1 MYDIDIKLIK
11 RGRRFFYIFLAAGVF
26 FATII
31 GGIPLFN
38 TIHKNKLDSS
48 TTSTN
53 VEIHEHRDSDG
64 DTMYSP
70 AYYYEVDGQEYIC
83 TSNSSS
89 NIRPNIDNQT
99 IYYDSKN
106 PSDCTSE
113 YTQSSSLFFLIFLI
127 LPAIFI
133 IIAVINIHKINQR
146 VKRVEQ
152 LNTTGKLVKNLQY
165 DLVDSGMKVNDV
177 SIQCP
182 VVKYTLPSG
191 ETIELKGDP
200 RHDRKLSDDD
210 GMVDLVIDES
220 NPENYFIDF
229 EINRISG
236 NLPSDYFQQPQAP
249 NDATPQSDNA
259 TPEQNT
265 APTVTP
271 ENGDNKPITW

>member
-70 AYYYEVDGQEYIC
+70 AYYYKVDGQEYIC

-89 NIRPNIDNQT
+89 NIRPNTDNQT

-106 PSDCTSE
+106 PSDCASE
-113 YTQSSSLFFLIFLI
+113 YTQSSSLFFLILLI

-146 VKRVEQ
+146 AKRVEQ
-152 LNTTGKLVKNLQY
+152 LNLFDKPEYHDCRDKNRHKQIHFMTSPCSKALRASDQ
-165 DLVDSGMKVNDV
+165 
-177 SIQCP
+177 
-182 VVKYTLPSG
+182 PSARPRSLSKHTAKCRT
-191 ETIELKGDP
+191 EPCSRSSVWELRP
-200 RHDRKLSDDD
+200 
-210 GMVDLVIDES
+210 
-220 NPENYFIDF
+220 
-229 EINRISG
+229 
-236 NLPSDYFQQPQAP
+236 
-249 NDATPQSDNA
+249 
-259 TPEQNT
+259 
-265 APTVTP
+265 
-271 ENGDNKPITW
+271 